1 MKLSA
6 RVRGDWFAVPC
17 KGTESVKWLAEETL
31 RRYYKA
37 KCSSG
42 YAIEKVFEV
51 RKAKGGAIL
60 DQDDSIKHVLDDNDF
75 VTVGQFSKFQYL
87 ICFNLYTNSDLNLKY
102 CIIDITELLI
112 YF

>member
-17 KGTESVKWLAEETL
+17 KGTENVKWFAEETL

-75 VTVGQFSKFQYL
+75 VTVGQFL
-87 ICFNLYTNSDLNLKY
+87 LNFN
-102 CIIDITELLI
+102 I
-112 YF
+112 